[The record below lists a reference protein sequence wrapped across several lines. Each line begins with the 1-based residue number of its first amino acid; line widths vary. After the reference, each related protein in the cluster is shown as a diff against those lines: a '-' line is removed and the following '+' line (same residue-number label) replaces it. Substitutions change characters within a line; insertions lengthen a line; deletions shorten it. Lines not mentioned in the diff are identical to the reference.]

1 MSETTHTPSP
11 ILDKLVFSF
20 YLPSFIG
27 AFSLALLFPV
37 LPIYAEGFTLSL
49 VFIGLILAAD
59 GFGQLIGDI
68 PAGALLNR
76 IDRKNVMLFG
86 VLLVTLC
93 IALLFWIQNIALL
106 LLVRVFTGFGMAF
119 FNIAR
124 YSYIREQS
132 QNQNRGKSIASL
144 GGVVRIGSF
153 AGPAIGGLLAAT
165 FGLRVPFMFAAAIMV
180 LAFIFILIF
189 VSKKP
194 TKSLSTQ
201 QNNQSPKTYASPLA
215 AFTNLAKTLREN
227 RHILLGGPGFGQLF
241 AQMIRNGRNIVI
253 PLYGSQILGLEV
265 ESVGYI
271 MSLASGIDMSLF
283 IPAGIIMDRFGR
295 KFAIVPSFIIQGFS
309 MILVGFSTGFGSL
322 LFATCLM
329 GFGNGIS
336 SGSMMTIGADLAPED
351 LEGKG
356 QGEFLGAWRFL
367 GDAGQTGAPL
377 VVGFVAQVLSLNL
390 AAFVIAAV
398 GFGSAYI
405 FTKHVPETLQTESL
419 QTETLRRKKPTQKTS

>member
-1 MSETTHTPSP
+1 MSETTPTTSP

-27 AFSLALLFPV
+27 AFALALLFPV

-49 VFIGLILAAD
+49 VYIGFILAAD
-59 GFGQLIGDI
+59 GLGLLIGDI

-86 VLLVTLC
+86 IVLVALC

-106 LLVRVFTGFGMAF
+106 LLVRVVTGIGMAF
-119 FNIAR
+119 LNISR

-132 QNQNRGKSIASL
+132 QNQNRGKSIATL

-153 AGPAIGGLLAAT
+153 AGPAIGGLLAAS
-165 FGLRVPFMFAAAIMV
+165 FGLRVPFIFAAAMMLIGFV
-180 LAFIFILIF
+180 FILLF

-194 TKSLSTQ
+194 SNVLSTARAT
-201 QNNQSPKTYASPLA
+201 NTFDSPLA
-215 AFTNLAKTLREN
+215 AFTNLAKTLRGN
-227 RHILLGGPGFGQLF
+227 RHILLGPPGFGQLF
-241 AQMIRNGRNIVI
+241 AQMIRHGRNIVI
-253 PLYGSQILGLEV
+253 PLYGSQVLGLEV

-271 MSLASGIDMSLF
+271 MSIASGIDMSLF

-336 SGSMMTIGADLAPED
+336 SGTMMTIGADLAPED
-351 LEGKG
+351 FKGKG

-367 GDAGQTGAPL
+367 GDAGQTGAPI
-377 VVGFVAQVLSLNL
+377 VVGFVAQAVTLNL

-405 FTKHVPETLQTESL
+405 FAKHVPETLKKKQT
-419 QTETLRRKKPTQKTS
+419 

>member
-1 MSETTHTPSP
+1 MSETTPTTSP
-11 ILDKLVFSF
+11 ISDKLVFSF

-86 VLLVTLC
+86 VLLVALC

-106 LLVRVFTGFGMAF
+106 LLVRVFTGIGMAF

-180 LAFIFILIF
+180 LAFIFILVF

-194 TKSLSTQ
+194 TKSLSTHQ
-201 QNNQSPKTYASPLA
+201 TAIYQTAKTYASPLA

-253 PLYGSQILGLEV
+253 PLYGSQVLGLEV

-377 VVGFVAQVLSLNL
+377 VVGFVAQALSLNL

-405 FTKHVPETLQTESL
+405 FTKHVPETLQ
-419 QTETLRRKKPTQKTS
+419 RKTTPQKTS

>member
-1 MSETTHTPSP
+1 MSETTPTTSP
-11 ILDKLVFSF
+11 IADNLALSF

-27 AFSLALLFPV
+27 SFALALLFPV
-37 LPIYAEGFTLSL
+37 LPIYADGFTVSL
-49 VFIGLILAAD
+49 IYIGLILAAD
-59 GFGQLIGDI
+59 GLGLVIGDI

-86 VLLVTLC
+86 VLLVSLC
-93 IALLFWIQNIALL
+93 IALLFWIQNIVLL
-106 LLVRVFTGFGMAF
+106 LLIRVLTGIGMAF
-119 FNIAR
+119 FNISR
-124 YSYIREQS
+124 FSYIREQS

-153 AGPAIGGLLAAT
+153 AGPAIGGILAKS
-165 FGLRVPFMFAAAIMV
+165 FGLRIPFIFAAVILLIAFV
-180 LAFIFILIF
+180 LILLF

-194 TKSLSTQ
+194 KALENLEKTQ
-201 QNNQSPKTYASPLA
+201 AANNYASPLD
-215 AFTNLAKTLREN
+215 AFKNLVKTLKDN
-227 RHILLGGPGFGQLF
+227 RHILLGAPGFGQLF
-241 AQMIRNGRNIVI
+241 AQMIRHGRNIVI
-253 PLYGSQILGLEV
+253 PLYGSRILGLDV
-265 ESVGYI
+265 DSVGYI
-271 MSLASGIDMSLF
+271 MSIASGIDMSLF

-309 MILVGFSTGFGSL
+309 MVLVGFSTGFNSL

-336 SGSMMTIGADLAPED
+336 SGTMMTIGADLAPED

-377 VVGFVAQVLSLNL
+377 VVGFVAQALSLNL

-405 FTKHVPETLQTESL
+405 FARHVPETL
-419 QTETLRRKKPTQKTS
+419 KKQAKP

>member
-1 MSETTHTPSP
+1 MRETNPQQKPTSDN
-11 ILDKLVFSF
+11 LAFSF
-20 YLPSFIG
+20 YLPSFIA
-27 AFSLALLFPV
+27 AFSLALLFPI

-49 VFIGLILAAD
+49 VYIGFILAAD
-59 GFGQLIGDI
+59 GLGLLIGDI

-86 VLLVTLC
+86 ILLVALC

-106 LLVRVFTGFGMAF
+106 LLVRVVTGIGMAF
-119 FNIAR
+119 LNISR

-132 QNQNRGKSIASL
+132 QNQNRGKSIATL

-153 AGPAIGGLLAAT
+153 AGPAIGGLLAAN
-165 FGLRVPFMFAAAIMV
+165 FGLRMPFIFAAVMMLIG
-180 LAFIFILIF
+180 FIFISLF

-194 TKSLSTQ
+194 GHLLSKARAT
-201 QNNQSPKTYASPLA
+201 NTYDSPLA

-227 RHILLGGPGFGQLF
+227 RHILLGPPGFGQLF
-241 AQMIRNGRNIVI
+241 AQMIRHGRNIVI
-253 PLYGSQILGLEV
+253 PLYGSQVLGLEV

-271 MSLASGIDMSLF
+271 MSIASGIDMSLF

-336 SGSMMTIGADLAPED
+336 SGTMMTLGADLAPED

-367 GDAGQTGAPL
+367 GDAGQTGAPI
-377 VVGFVAQVLSLNL
+377 VVGFVAQAVTLNL

-405 FTKHVPETLQTESL
+405 FAKHVPETL
-419 QTETLRRKKPTQKTS
+419 KKK